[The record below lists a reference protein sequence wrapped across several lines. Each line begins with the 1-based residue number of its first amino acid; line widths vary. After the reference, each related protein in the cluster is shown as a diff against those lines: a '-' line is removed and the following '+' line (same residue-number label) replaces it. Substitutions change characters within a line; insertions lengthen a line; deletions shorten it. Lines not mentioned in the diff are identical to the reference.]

1 MICKELAT
9 MPGIAIRSEIHND
22 IKFSSHTFYDPDP
35 HHMYTWDGVSDV
47 RRFCFWA
54 SGYLD
59 EPERKK

>member
-1 MICKELAT
+1 